1 MNDEVETAAES
12 GFATLAALR
21 EAHYALLRRHK
32 QGSEKEPTLTELV
45 LFLRKAAAAGARLE
59 SQADRGAAQSVLDY
73 WAAELIAWAGE
84 EVPPDVPD
92 LVPFDTIQLPDL
104 SNKPSPFK
112 GLNAFAEIDA
122 PRFFG
127 REEAAQSLFAL
138 VREKPLV
145 VVSGRSGS
153 GKSSLVMAGLLP
165 LLHEDRSGRWQVL
178 GVVVPG
184 TDPLGAL
191 LAPLQAVNE
200 IAVPVS
206 ADDREALADN
216 PALLRQRMDEAAPRR
231 QGVLVIDQ
239 FEEIFSDRVAEATRH
254 QTVAAIG
261 AVGERHRVVL
271 TVRADYRDRVSALP
285 ELQALTGDVAAW
297 MEPPPLSPRQLR
309 AAIERPAAIAG
320 LTFEEGLVRELVREV
335 EGDAEALPL
344 LQFTLT
350 RLWERRERN
359 RISLDTYREVGRPRE
374 ALQKSAEAVY
384 RSLPEGQRRVAERIF
399 GRLVQPARGEDF
411 VRRRVRRE
419 ELEALATPAEVAAV
433 LDRFVVAGLLRQSP
447 GAAPLDDRFDVVHE
461 ALIRLWPRLDNWL
474 RDRRHEMKRE
484 LQLIGQARQWRQ
496 SGEGRAYLLREQAL
510 AEAKPL
516 RDLDP
521 EIAALIRASEV
532 AAGRSRHW
540 RYAGFVLMFVCSV
553 AMTMLY
559 VKASKEADEAK
570 KQTQLAREQLDNA
583 EHEQR
588 AAQTAI
594 AALQQQRQQ
603 AVDQTERLEVA
614 VRMTEDLIRRRV
626 IRRDEVPSRLAEL
639 LAQQSPG
646 GASPTAPE
654 TARLAALRGE
664 GFNAV
669 FLGTPLPLP
678 TLSPSLQSVA
688 WEGGRPLN
696 YPNFSVVLNRERRMA
711 LFAVSNLD
719 RGLRLVT
726 PRTVSRFVLDPRVPL
741 EAQPAS
747 VWFDSPEIDRGH
759 LVTRQEVAW
768 SALPTGAA
776 AALAEA
782 NTATAA
788 IDTYPN
794 LTPQLGSFNR
804 GIWTQLER
812 WMQTEHNPAAQRVN
826 FYTGPVLAADDP
838 IVEGVQ
844 VPRRFWKIAVSYALD
859 GALVVDA
866 FLIAQWPERS
876 VNQAFSP
883 ERDRITLAELSRVTG
898 LDFGPLSDATQ
909 RTPPPTAATG
919 EQIAAL
925 VSLLNADQATV
936 RTSAAQRVLDAVRDG
951 RIPPAEQRKVA
962 SALVDAMRPETVA
975 QWTTTGRFNLLF
987 VLSEIPPEAW
997 ARQDWSPLVEKL
1009 SEYAQALDA
1018 RIKSGRIPAGTD
1030 TRGYLAQLQQRLTS
1044 GRPAVR
1050 LVVFVHV
1057 AGRDD
1062 RASAEAI
1069 VRSLGP
1075 EWPLAGVEYV
1085 PGWGAQARTTGEVRY
1100 YRPGDAAAAADLARL
1115 LVAETRVRT
1124 GKEVAFRAIDIS
1136 RTFPNLPTG
1145 RIEVWFPQL

>member
-1 MNDEVETAAES
+1 MNHEVKIAAES

-32 QGSEKEPTLTELV
+32 QGSENEPTLTELV

-184 TDPLGAL
+184 NDPLGAL

-200 IAVPVS
+200 IAAPVS
-206 ADDREALADN
+206 VDDREALAAN

-384 RSLPEGQRRVAERIF
+384 RSLPEGQRRVAEQIF

-447 GAAPLDDRFDVVHE
+447 GAAPLDDWFDVVHE

-474 RDRRHEMKRE
+474 RDRRNEMKRE

-510 AEAKPL
+510 AEAQPL
-516 RDLDP
+516 RDSDP

-540 RYAGFVLMFVCSV
+540 WYAGVVLMFACAV
-553 AMTMLY
+553 AMGMLY
-559 VKASKEADEAK
+559 LKANSEADQAK
-570 KQTQLAREQLDNA
+570 KQTQVAQQQLDNA
-583 EHEQR
+583 EREQR

-594 AALQQQRQQ
+594 AAFRQGRQQ
-603 AVDQTERLEVA
+603 AVEQAEQLEVA
-614 VRMTEDLIRRRV
+614 VRMTEDLIRRGV
-626 IRRDEVPSRLAEL
+626 IRLDEVPSRLAEL

-646 GASPTAPE
+646 DASSTAPE

-678 TLSPSLQSVA
+678 ALSPSLQSVA

-696 YPNFSVVLNRERRMA
+696 YPNFSVVLNTERRMA
-711 LFAVSNLD
+711 LFAASNLD

-812 WMQTEHNPAAQRVN
+812 WMQTKHNPAAQRVN

-909 RTPPPTAATG
+909 RTPPG

-925 VSLLNADQATV
+925 VSSLNADKATV
-936 RTSAAQRVLDAVRDG
+936 RTSAAQRILDAFRDS

-987 VLSEIPPEAW
+987 VLSEIPPETW
-997 ARQDWSPLVEKL
+997 AREDWSPLVEKL
-1009 SEYAQALDA
+1009 SGYTQALDA
-1018 RIKSGRIPAGTD
+1018 RIKSGGIPAGTD

-1044 GRPAVR
+1044 GRPVVR

-1057 AGRDD
+1057 ARRDD
-1062 RASAEAI
+1062 RAGAAAI
-1069 VRSLGP
+1069 ASSLGP

-1085 PGWGAQARTTGEVRY
+1085 PAWGAQARTTGEVRY